1 MSLADIKARI
11 AAACQLAERPASS
24 VSLVAVSKGQS
35 LDRVWDVLDQ
45 GHRIFGENRVQE
57 AEKRWPALRA
67 KYPGLRVHLIGH
79 LQTNKVKEAV
89 QLFDTIQTV
98 DSVKLAEALKTEMDK
113 QRRNLPCFIQVNT
126 GLEAQKG
133 GIAPKELEALYKF
146 CMDAHLRIDGLM
158 CIPPQD
164 EIPDMH
170 FALLHKLAKELG
182 VKQLS
187 MGMSADFE
195 TAIRYGAT
203 HVRVGTALFGI
214 RENAKAV

>member
-1 MSLADIKARI
+1 MSLPEIKSRI
-11 AAACQLAERPASS
+11 DAACKLAGRPASS

-35 LDRVWDVLDQ
+35 LDRIWEVLDQ

-57 AEKRWPALRA
+57 TEKRWPPMRA
-67 KYPGLRVHLIGH
+67 KYPGLKVHLIGH

-89 QLFDTIQTV
+89 QSFDAIHTV
-98 DSVKLAEALKTEMDK
+98 DSVKLAEALKNEMER
-113 QRRNLPCFIQVNT
+113 QGRAVPCFIQVNT
-126 GLEAQKG
+126 GEEPQKG
-133 GIAPKELEALYKF
+133 GVTPKELEALYKV
-146 CMDAHLRIDGLM
+146 CTDAHLRIDGLM
-158 CIPPQD
+158 CIPPLN